1 MTFTRIAA
9 IGVGIGLT
17 AASATAQQAA
27 DNAGPPAPATSVIE
41 HASPGGGPVP
51 WRRVESRTE
60 AGGRIIVVSTS
71 ETPDINGRMAPDQ
84 EVVTETTRN
93 STAGEQSRRDVFEIG
108 ADGRRRLRETTASRR
123 DATETGGTNT
133 VHDTWTSDVNGRL
146 GQTSRQ
152 SEQTRSVGTDTRQT
166 ETTVLVPSVNEA
178 LRETQRTQSIER
190 KVDPTVTRRDS
201 TQLDRDLNGRW
212 QPTEV
217 RSGEARAAD
226 GAEHVEEQTVQRRDV
241 SGNLVVEERSVTR
254 RSDTNE
260 QDRTVVE
267 TYSQN
272 ADGVTRSGSRLA
284 LNQRVTTTTTP
295 SADGGRYTVEEVEGR
310 NRVAPN
316 DPMRVVRR
324 TVESVRQIGPDR
336 WVTERQVFDLD
347 VNGRMSLVETETVQS
362 SSKP

>member
-1 MTFTRIAA
+1 MTFARIVAV
-9 IGVGIGLT
+9 GVGFGLT

-27 DNAGPPAPATSVIE
+27 DTAGQPAPSVPSTAVIE

-60 AGGRIIVVSTS
+60 SGGRIIVVSTS

-84 EVVTETTRN
+84 EVVTETTR
-93 STAGEQSRRDVFEIG
+93 SGTAGDQTRRDVFEVG

-123 DATETGGTNT
+123 DADENGTTST

-152 SEQTRSVGTDTRQT
+152 SEQTRSVGSDTRQT
-166 ETTVLVPSVNEA
+166 DTTFLVPGVNEA
-178 LRETQRTQSIER
+178 LRESQRTQSIER
-190 KVDPTVTRRDS
+190 KVDPTVTRSDR
-201 TQLDRDLNGRW
+201 TRADRDLNGRW
-212 QPTEV
+212 QPTEI
-217 RSGEARAAD
+217 RSGEARS
-226 GAEHVEEQTVQRRDV
+226 AERVEEETVQRRDV

-254 RSDTNE
+254 RSGTNE

-272 ADGVTRSGSRLA
+272 ADGVIRSGSRLA
-284 LNQRVTTTTTP
+284 LNQRVIRTTTP

-324 TVESVRQIGPDR
+324 TVESVRQIAPDR

-347 VNGRMSLVETETVQS
+347 VNGRMSLIETETVQS
-362 SSKP
+362 STKP